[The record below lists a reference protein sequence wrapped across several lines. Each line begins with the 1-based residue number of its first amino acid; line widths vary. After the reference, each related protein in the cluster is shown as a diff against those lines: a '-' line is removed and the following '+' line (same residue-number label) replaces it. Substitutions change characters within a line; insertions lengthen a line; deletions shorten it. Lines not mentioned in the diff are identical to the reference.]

1 MERKRRFQTRQ
12 QYAEQKAQS
21 TKFNKIDKNLNYLI
35 AIVAVLIVATLA
47 IIIAQDPQPKDE
59 AETPTNNEQIASNEE
74 KPSTNE
80 KDSTT
85 EEQDAQTE
93 EQPAGDNTTEL
104 VENKVLPS
112 ADPVVKE
119 VQVNDTWQAYP
130 TEQTGEHVSTYEKGH
145 IDYEEKLKAFFSV
158 LDLQQENSI
167 ILSVKNNGGP
177 TTSIAVITSM
187 DKTEM
192 YRVSIEWVA
201 NEGWK
206 PTQLEILNTV
216 EGAY

>member
-12 QYAEQKAQS
+12 QYAEEKAQS
-21 TKFNKIDKNLNYLI
+21 TKFSKFDKNLNYLI

-59 AETPTNNEQIASNEE
+59 AETPANNEQIASNEE

-93 EQPAGDNTTEL
+93 EQPAGENATEP
-104 VENKVLPS
+104 VENTVLPS

-130 TEQTGEHVSTYEKGH
+130 TEQTGEHVSAYEKGH
-145 IDYEEKLKAFFSV
+145 IDYEEKVKAFYSI
-158 LDLQQENSI
+158 LDLQPENSI
-167 ILSVKNNGGP
+167 LLSVKNNGST

-192 YRVSIEWVA
+192 YRVSIEWIA

-206 PTQLEILNTV
+206 PTQLEILNTL
-216 EGAY
+216 EGAF